1 MTKMKSKK
9 MTKSTFAIIIMAVVM
24 VALLAFGGT
33 YAYFTASAKS
43 ITSDTITFG
52 EVKLSTTDN
61 SAISLNAQVE
71 VVPGAEV
78 ATGLVKVQNDA
89 TVKTYIAAVMDVTYT
104 GAYYT
109 YDADT
114 QEWTKSV
121 TDYTAQKLTPEQIS
135 EAFSGLTVNAA
146 WTQCG
151 TAKNVYMLG
160 SDAAGYD
167 VETTEGDVLFLGT
180 AGDPTNTTA
189 DINVKNFNR
198 HYAEVNT
205 AEEEQ
210 PPVWEM
216 KLQIP
221 LKNGAAD
228 WEEDD
233 VYLAWE
239 GARVTIS
246 FVAHQIQAQGIS
258 VTGSGT
264 EGAILAN
271 DVWTAIQGPLN
282 LA

>member
-1 MTKMKSKK
+1 MTKMRSKK

-33 YAYFTASAKS
+33 YAYFTASAKD
-43 ITSDTITFG
+43 ITGTVTFG
-52 EVKLSTTDN
+52 EVKLNAAGSTFT
-61 SAISLNAQVE
+61 AQSN
-71 VVPGAEV
+71 VVPGTKFASGLIEV
-78 ATGLVKVQNDA
+78 DNHA
-89 TVKTYIAAVMDVTYT
+89 TVPTYIVVKMSVKYVGD
-104 GAYYT
+104 YYT
-109 YDADT
+109 RTADGKWTETTDGTIT
-114 QEWTKSV
+114 QLSE
-121 TDYTAQKLTPEQIS
+121 DQIT
-135 EAFSGLTVNAA
+135 EAFDGLTVASGWAQINS
-146 WTQCG
+146 T
-151 TAKNVYMLG
+151 TYLMESG
-160 SDAAGYD
+160 SNYQVPARS
-167 VETTEGDVLFLGT
+167 ESTKPVLFLGT

>member
-1 MTKMKSKK
+1 
-9 MTKSTFAIIIMAVVM
+9 MAVVM

-180 AGDPTNTTA
+180 AGDPTDTAATISISNTLA
-189 DINVKNFNR
+189 R
-198 HYAEVNT
+198 HYAQGDT
-205 AEEEQ
+205 AGTYDL
-210 PPVWEM
+210 V
-216 KLQIP
+216 IP
-221 LKNGAAD
+221 AKNGEAN
-228 WEEDD
+228 WEDEA
-233 VYLAWE
+233 VYLVWE
-239 GARVTIS
+239 GASVTITIN
-246 FVAHQIQAQGIS
+246 VYQIQ
-258 VTGSGT
+258 VTGVTVTKVGENAT
-264 EGAILAN
+264 AQE
-271 DVWTAIQGPLN
+271 VWTAMNNAGKFV
-282 LA
+282 A